1 MFDMDEFM
9 QPSTRV
15 FTVSR
20 KPGVSEYKTMAK
32 ITGLGIILIGIIAFF
47 VKLILE
53 GFVKI

>member
-9 QPSTRV
+9 QSSTRV